1 MSLSLIMKSSFRFI
15 SWWITMH
22 LMHLW
27 QWTMSLSLDYLVC
40 SSISFI
46 VLFLQIDLILC
57 LFFLMYQVDSWGDLQ
72 DDSGNTLHIGKLE
85 YKTKHGKKPGSFLDN
100 VFPRDVKSAL
110 CLLVN
115 LFLEQPKIKDKDSNI
130 SDSLMKLI
138 MTSAVN
144 EGLHANSFGK
154 VISFVLQFIW
164 IHLLYGFMS

>member
-1 MSLSLIMKSSFRFI
+1 MNHNAPHAFVAVNYVPKLGLFGLLFHFFS
-15 SWWITMH
+15 
-22 LMHLW
+22 
-27 QWTMSLSLDYLVC
+27 
-40 SSISFI
+40 I
-46 VLFLQIDLILC
+46 VLFLQIDLIYC
-57 LFFLMYQVDSWGDLQ
+57 LFFLTYQVDSWDVLQ

-85 YKTKHGKKPGSFLDN
+85 YKTKHGKKPGSFLDY

-138 MTSAVN
+138 KTSAIN

-154 VISFVLQFIW
+154 VSSFVLQFI
-164 IHLLYGFMS
+164 